1 MSGLDTGLV
10 VSVLLFVF
18 LLITLIAGDVN
29 NGKNRHILMLM
40 SLGAI
45 MFFASS
51 LGLGLNIS
59 LGLLFVSIMVTLAG
73 SLKNER
79 RIIMLGI
86 RLCLISLGAIYIF
99 RFLAT

>member
-10 VSVLLFVF
+10 VSV
-18 LLITLIAGDVN
+18 
-29 NGKNRHILMLM
+29 
-40 SLGAI
+40 
-45 MFFASS
+45 
-51 LGLGLNIS
+51 
-59 LGLLFVSIMVTLAG
+59 LLFVSIMVTLAG